1 MGTSASNTGPSDKT
15 PLLPQWAQG
24 NPPTPLPIEPEAPPT
39 DGGVNPDQAG
49 TESPAE
55 QGDGD
60 IPGAG
65 EPSPAVSPVRGPWFL
80 ARRAMSSVASGGG
93 DTRRL
98 GVAARR
104 YLTAKGGARKAAT
117 ASPAGRAST
126 AGLGA
131 FLSGV
136 AAGNF
141 AAAAQSLGL
150 NAVVGQRAESVLATV
165 IDAIAPA
172 GTTDDAA
179 IARRAATETLRE
191 LFEKYGVQQG
201 GVEALNAMTASDV
214 AEAVELS
221 VAAYVYQ
228 RWLFDL
234 SVKIEEHA
242 VTEAE
247 AVRLERDVRGYVKG
261 LVKLRLDGREAVAL
275 DWKGPEGRGFVQG
288 IYEAAYRLLG
298 GGA

>member
-24 NPPTPLPIEPEAPPT
+24 DSPTPLPIEPEAPPR
-39 DGGVNPDQAG
+39 DGGVNSNQAG

-60 IPGAG
+60 IPAAG
-65 EPSPAVSPVRGPWFL
+65 EPSPALPPVRGPWFL
-80 ARRAMSSVASGGG
+80 ARRAMSSVARGGG

-98 GVAARR
+98 GIAARR

-117 ASPAGRAST
+117 ASAAGRVST
-126 AGLGA
+126 TGLGA

-136 AAGNF
+136 AAGGF

-150 NAVVGQRAESVLATV
+150 NAVIGQRAESVLAAV

-214 AEAVELS
+214 AETVELS

-247 AVRLERDVRGYVKG
+247 AVRLERDVKAYVKG
-261 LVKLRLDGREAVAL
+261 LVKLRLDGRQAVAL
-275 DWKGPEGRGFVQG
+275 GWKGAECSSFVKG